1 MVNCTNLILN
11 LKTGMLGQVKQSAP
25 ITVRMSLNKI
35 GLLEGIDCKE
45 VDVNEGH
52 IF

>member
-1 MVNCTNLILN
+1 MKFTW
-11 LKTGMLGQVKQSAP
+11 KMTD
-25 ITVRMSLNKI
+25 KI

-45 VDVNEGH
+45 VDANEGH